1 MSRFF
6 IARDAQRRR
15 TDDVKSTAESTK
27 VETTESD
34 LDNIAATILM
44 RNNI

>member
-6 IARDAQRRR
+6 IARDAQNRM
-15 TDDVKSTAESTK
+15 TDDAKSTAESTT
-27 VETTESD
+27 VEMIERD
-34 LDNIAATILM
+34 PDNTAATVLV